1 MKSTTPEPAATSAA
15 AATPATRLTI
25 ASTGSTGSDLTP
37 CRLLRS
43 KKYFF
48 LTSAPRSGEELL
60 DGSCA
65 LWCETTQQ
73 AIGPD
78 NGLVEVA
85 GCVRGRSCYQ
95 SWPQT

>member
-1 MKSTTPEPAATSAA
+1 MNSQPTPESAA
-15 AATPATRLTI
+15 SSAPDAVDP
-25 ASTGSTGSDLTP
+25 TP

-48 LTSAPRSGEELL
+48 LKSPPRSGEELL

-65 LWCETTQQ
+65 LWCERTQQ

-85 GCVRGRSCYQ
+85 GCVRGRACFQ
-95 SWPQT
+95 ERPQA